1 MLSHGELQLSP
12 PPSSVAHSSADCYGG
27 IELDYVSLFYYTCS
41 LSAMINMIM
50 RAHLKA
56 RR

>member
-41 LSAMINMIM
+41 LSTLINATV